1 MDERR
6 EPPRHIWYDLD
17 EAIELLAV
25 LQDAQLTALDAGALA
40 LALVVVLEHE
50 IELLHRKLEIGDAGG
65 ADA

>member
-1 MDERR
+1 MNERR

-25 LQDAQLTALDAGALA
+25 LEDAQLTALDGGALA
-40 LALVVVLEHE
+40 LVMVLERQ

-65 ADA
+65 ADD

>member
-25 LQDAQLTALDAGALA
+25 LQDAQLTALDGGA
-40 LALVVVLEHE
+40 LALVVVLEHQ
-50 IELLHRKLEIGDAGG
+50 IEVLHRKLEIGDGG
-65 ADA
+65 EMHG